1 MISIV
6 MPCYNCETS
15 LVRTAECIRAQT
27 VADWELIAVDDGSSD
42 GTDAA
47 LDALARADARI
58 RVIHQ
63 ENGGVSRARNAGMAA
78 ARGEWL
84 AFADADDVLPP
95 DALATL
101 LALDDGGADI
111 LCGAYTIR
119 YTDEGGREE
128 PACLRGRGSADDSGK
143 PRPDGQHAQFHVRQ
157 ALPGGDGSRKGALR
171 AAGREGRRGRAVQ
184 SGCVLCRAELADDA
198 PIGLSL

>member
-42 GTDAA
+42 GTGAA

-84 AFADADDVLPP
+84 AFADADDVLPS

-111 LCGAYTIR
+111 LCGAGAR
-119 YTDEGGREE
+119 SGL
-128 PACLRGRGSADDSGK
+128 PA
-143 PRPDGQHAQFHVRQ
+143 
-157 ALPGGDGSRKGALR
+157 RKGI
-171 AAGREGRRGRAVQ
+171 GRRFWKASSGRTAR
-184 SGCVLCRAELADDA
+184 SIPCAPSSTGRRWFAKKGFACRRA
-198 PIGLSL
+198 

>member
-15 LVRTAECIRAQT
+15 LVRTAECIQAQT

-42 GTDAA
+42 GTGAA

-128 PACLRGRGSADDSGK
+128 RLACAEGDRQTILESLVRTDSTLNSMCAK
-143 PRPDGQHAQFHVRQ
+143 
-157 ALPGGDGSRKGALR
+157 LYR
-171 AAGREGRRGRAVQ
+171 AAMVREMG
-184 SGCVLCRAELADDA
+184 LCGPA
-198 PIGLSL
+198 GV

>member
-42 GTDAA
+42 GT
-47 LDALARADARI
+47 RADARI

-128 PACLRGRGSADDSGK
+128 RLACAADNSGK
-143 PRPDGQHAQFHVRQ
+143 PRPDGQHAQFHVR
-157 ALPGGDGSRKGALR
+157 
-171 AAGREGRRGRAVQ
+171 
-184 SGCVLCRAELADDA
+184 
-198 PIGLSL
+198 

>member
-1 MISIV
+1 M
-6 MPCYNCETS
+6 E
-15 LVRTAECIRAQT
+15 RARR
-27 VADWELIAVDDGSSD
+27 SM
-42 GTDAA
+42 
-47 LDALARADARI
+47 ALAQADARI

-119 YTDEGGREE
+119 LHR
-128 PACLRGRGSADDSGK
+128 RGRARRSGLACAEGDRQTIAGK
-143 PRPDGQHAQFHVRQ
+143 PCPDRQHAQFHVRQ

-171 AAGREGRRGRAVQ
+171 AAGCEGRRGRAVQ

>member
-42 GTDAA
+42 GTGAA

-63 ENGGVSRARNAGMAA
+63 GN
-78 ARGEWL
+78 
-84 AFADADDVLPP
+84 
-95 DALATL
+95 
-101 LALDDGGADI
+101 DDGKAR
-111 LCGAYTIR
+111 L
-119 YTDEGGREE
+119 
-128 PACLRGRGSADDSGK
+128 
-143 PRPDGQHAQFHVRQ
+143 
-157 ALPGGDGSRKGALR
+157 
-171 AAGREGRRGRAVQ
+171 
-184 SGCVLCRAELADDA
+184 
-198 PIGLSL
+198 

>member
-42 GTDAA
+42 GTGAA

-84 AFADADDVLPP
+84 AFVDADDVLPP

-111 LCGAYTIR
+111 LCGAYTR
-119 YTDEGGREE
+119 AGARSGL
-128 PACLRGRGSADDSGK
+128 PA
-143 PRPDGQHAQFHVRQ
+143 
-157 ALPGGDGSRKGALR
+157 RKGI
-171 AAGREGRRGRAVQ
+171 GRRFWKASSGRTAH
-184 SGCVLCRAELADDA
+184 SIPCAPSSTGRRWFAKRGFACRRA
-198 PIGLSL
+198 

>member
-42 GTDAA
+42 GTGAA

-128 PACLRGRGSADDSGK
+128 RLAWGI
-143 PRPDGQHAQFHVRQ
+143 
-157 ALPGGDGSRKGALR
+157 
-171 AAGREGRRGRAVQ
+171 GRRFWKASSGRTAR
-184 SGCVLCRAELADDA
+184 SIPCAPSSTGRRWFAKRGFACRRA
-198 PIGLSL
+198 